1 MRKLTAAEAKS
12 IKRPGMY
19 RAGDT
24 LYLRISST
32 GAKSW
37 VQRIMVDGRRRDI
50 GLGSFSLV
58 SLAEAREKAHQNRR
72 LARVDGVNPLAAKR
86 KAKVPTFAEA
96 ALKTHEALKPT
107 WRNEKH
113 AVSWMQTLEKYA
125 MPRLGDMRVDKIGRE
140 DMLAVLTSIWASR
153 PETARRVRQRIGAVM
168 EWSQAHDFVAQNVA
182 RDAISGA
189 LPKLPKV
196 KEHYRTLPYREVAEA
211 LEIIE
216 ASKASMS
223 AKSCFRFLVLT
234 AARSGEA
241 RGATWDEINLE
252 SREWRIPAS
261 RMKAYVEHRVPL
273 SDEAVAV
280 LEKARALDDG
290 SGLVFPSPV
299 RKGKPL
305 SDMTLTKVLRDN
317 GFAERATVHGF
328 RSTFRDWCAETGKP
342 REPAEAALAHIVG
355 GVEGAYFRSDLFA
368 KRRRLMESWGAFV
381 AGSTGRKVVRLH
393 G

>member
-1 MRKLTAAEAKS
+1 
-12 IKRPGMY
+12 MY

>member
-37 VQRIMVDGRRRDI
+37 VQRILVDGRRRDI

-153 PETARRVRQRIGAVM
+153 LETARRVRQRIGAVM

>member
-37 VQRIMVDGRRRDI
+37 VQRILVDGRRRDI

>member
-37 VQRIMVDGRRRDI
+37 VQRILVDGRRRDI

-96 ALKTHEALKPT
+96 ALKTHEVLKPT

-182 RDAISGA
+182 RNAISGA